1 MDKDKTL
8 KVNWNE
14 WREYH
19 LLNPSGHSIHDII
32 QFWRHHTVSFGKIIL
47 LLLVINSADISCFL
61 EYGQVLSYKGH
72 CPAKVI

>member
-32 QFWRHHTVSFGKIIL
+32 QFWRHSTVSEVALIM
-47 LLLVINSADISCFL
+47 FL
-61 EYGQVLSYKGH
+61 
-72 CPAKVI
+72 CA